1 MNENVALWSFVLILV
16 RVGLQCILT
25 FVSISIAEAFS
36 LPGSRVDPLKK
47 VKSKIIAGSIDQL
60 KQLSSYHR
68 IKTGKFAYVGSRK
81 IVGLVEDVFVKA
93 FTSYD
98 RMLLK
103 QDKKLL

>member
-1 MNENVALWSFVLILV
+1 MNQNVAL
-16 RVGLQCILT
+16 RVALQCFLT
-25 FVSISIAEAFS
+25 FVPISFAEAFS
-36 LPGSRVDPLKK
+36 LPESRVDLLKK

-60 KQLSSYHR
+60 RQLLSHHL
-68 IKTGKFAYVGSRK
+68 IKTGKFAHVGSRK

-93 FTSYD
+93 FTGYD